1 LACAAALASL
11 DLFESENIL
20 ERIKPVIATLAEKL
34 APIAELDHVG
44 EVRQRGMM
52 IGMELVQDRSTK
64 AEYPY
69 GERAGHRVCLAARKR
84 GVLLRPLGN
93 VVVLMPPLSLTVA
106 EAEWLGEVV
115 KDSIDEVTS
124 H

>member
-20 ERIKPVIATLAEKL
+20 ERIKPVIATLTEKL
-34 APIAELDHVG
+34 ASIAELEHVG

-52 IGMELVQDRSTK
+52 IGIELVRDRSSK
-64 AEYPY
+64 ADYPY
-69 GERAGHRVCLAARKR
+69 GERVGHRVCLAARKR

-106 EAEWLGEVV
+106 EAGWLGDVV

>member
-34 APIAELDHVG
+34 ASIAELDHVG

-69 GERAGHRVCLAARKR
+69 GERVGHRVCLAARKR

-93 VVVLMPPLSLTVA
+93 VVVLMPPLSVTVA